1 MVLVPGTDR
10 RRGWLRVSPQR
21 FALIARWALWALVA
35 IVITGTSVRLTGSGL
50 GCSDWPN
57 CEPGEFV
64 PAADFHG
71 WVEFGNRLVTGAVS
85 VAVIAA
91 VCASLWRVPRR
102 MGLVW
107 WSLALVAGVLFQI
120 VLGAV
125 TVLTHL
131 SPPIVMSH
139 FLASQ
144 VLVAAAVVLH
154 WRAGER
160 DGGGSG
166 SGSGSETTEASRLA
180 PAGPS
185 ERAAAAPGAG
195 ASGAA
200 FPRSIRIGAWT
211 MAALVAAAQFTGTV
225 VTGTGPHGG
234 DEHVERLQFALPSVA
249 RIHGITVVVLI
260 AVTLLLSVRVR
271 RLVSAARGDAL
282 DTGAHEIQRR
292 VRIVIAVMATQA
304 AIGYIQYFNE
314 LPVLLVAL
322 HVAGATLLTIT
333 VTRLVLSTRA
343 AAAPQRGAA
352 GKSVG
357 IAGRAFA
364 E

>member
-1 MVLVPGTDR
+1 MALLRGTDR
-10 RRGWLRVSPQR
+10 RRRWLRVSPQR

-154 WRAGER
+154 WRACER
-160 DGGGSG
+160 DDCGGASG
-166 SGSGSETTEASRLA
+166 SGSGNSSETTEISRLA

-185 ERAAAAPGAG
+185 EGAAAAPGAG
-195 ASGAA
+195 GSGAA

-282 DTGAHEIQRR
+282 DTGAHEVQRR
-292 VRIVIAVMATQA
+292 LRIVIAVMATQA

-322 HVAGATLLTIT
+322 HVAGATLLTIA
-333 VTRLVLSTRA
+333 VTRLVLSTRSA
-343 AAAPQRGAA
+343 TGLTTSSDQSTHAN
-352 GKSVG
+352 V
-357 IAGRAFA
+357 
-364 E
+364 

>member
-1 MVLVPGTDR
+1 MRLLPGSSLDGR
-10 RRGWLRVSPQR
+10 RLRVSPQR
-21 FALIARWALWALVA
+21 FVLIARWALWALVA

-71 WVEFGNRLVTGAVS
+71 WVEFGNRIVTGLVS

-102 MGLVW
+102 ADLVW

-154 WRAGER
+154 HRAG
-160 DGGGSG
+160 DGH
-166 SGSGSETTEASRLA
+166 
-180 PAGPS
+180 PP
-185 ERAAAAPGAG
+185 AAAA
-195 ASGAA
+195 AA
-200 FPRSIRIGAWT
+200 LSIRVLAWS
-211 MAALVAAAQFTGTV
+211 MAGLTAAAQFTGTV

-249 RIHGITVVVLI
+249 RIHGITVAVLV
-260 AVTLLLSVRVR
+260 AATLLLAFRVR
-271 RLVSAARGDAL
+271 RWIAASRDEASAERARAL
-282 DTGAHEIQRR
+282 GRR
-292 VRIVIAVMATQA
+292 VRVVVAVMATQA
-304 AIGYIQYFNE
+304 AIGYVQYFNE
-314 LPVLLVAL
+314 LPVLLVAA
-322 HVAGATLLTIT
+322 HVAGATLLTI
-333 VTRLVLSTRA
+333 VMTRLVLTAAVGHRA
-343 AAAPQRGAA
+343 TG
-352 GKSVG
+352 
-357 IAGRAFA
+357 GRADG
-364 E
+364 

>member
-1 MVLVPGTDR
+1 M
-10 RRGWLRVSPQR
+10 SPQR

-102 MGLVW
+102 MDLVW
-107 WSLALVAGVLFQI
+107 WSLGLVAGVLFQV

-154 WRAGER
+154 WRACER
-160 DGGGSG
+160 DDG
-166 SGSGSETTEASRLA
+166 GSGSETTETSRLA
-180 PAGPS
+180 PVGPS
-185 ERAAAAPGAG
+185 ERAAVPGAG
-195 ASGAA
+195 GAAA
-200 FPRSIRIGAWT
+200 FPRSIRIGVWSIAV
-211 MAALVAAAQFTGTV
+211 LVAVAQFTGTV

-249 RIHGITVVVLI
+249 RVHGITVVVLI

-271 RLVSAARGDAL
+271 RLVGAVRGDTL
-282 DTGAHEIQRR
+282 DTSTREVQRR

-322 HVAGATLLTIT
+322 HVAGATLLTIA
-333 VTRLVLSTRA
+333 VTRLALSTRA
-343 AAAPQRGAA
+343 AAAPQRGAS

-357 IAGRAFA
+357 IAARAFA